1 MRYYALACDYDGTIA
16 LHGKVDEQTIAAL
29 EHTRNSGRSLIL
41 VTGRELDDLM
51 RVFPRIDL
59 FTRVVAENGAL
70 LYRPESRE
78 AIALAP
84 SPPSEFIAELQARK
98 VTPLSVGQVIVATWE
113 PHETTVLETIRDLG
127 LELEVIF
134 NKGAVMVL
142 PTGVNKASG
151 LLAALDEL
159 GLSPHNV
166 VSVGDAE
173 NDHAFLRVSEC
184 AVAVDN
190 ALLSL
195 KARVDWVTTRDH
207 GAGVV
212 ELIKQLL
219 ADDLRSLTPS
229 QVRHQIAL
237 GKRDDEVV
245 SIDSYA
251 TTILLAGPSGSGKS
265 TFATSFMERLREQA
279 YQFCIVDPEG
289 DYQQLQGTVSL
300 GDSRQP
306 PVLDEVLK
314 LLEQPS
320 QNVVVNLL
328 GIALEDRPA
337 YFEKLLSA
345 LVSLR
350 ARTGRPHWLVI
361 DETHHLLPTSW
372 SPVSVT
378 LPQALTG
385 LMMITVHPDHV
396 AGAALSFVQLL
407 IAIGQTPE
415 ETLRSLAQALDRPI
429 PADPP
434 RHPEAGEAVAWWLN
448 SDAPPFVFESIPP
461 QGERK
466 RHVRKYLAGELPPE
480 RSFYFRGPNGK
491 LNLRAQ
497 NLSLFLQSAEGV
509 DDETWMYHLHQ
520 GDYSRWIRDAIKDDE
535 LSQEISQIER
545 LNIPPH
551 ESRARIRERIELR
564 YTDSA

>member
-1 MRYYALACDYDGTIA
+1 
-16 LHGKVDEQTIAAL
+16 
-29 EHTRNSGRSLIL
+29 
-41 VTGRELDDLM
+41 
-51 RVFPRIDL
+51 
-59 FTRVVAENGAL
+59 VA
-70 LYRPESRE
+70 
-78 AIALAP
+78 
-84 SPPSEFIAELQARK
+84 
-98 VTPLSVGQVIVATWE
+98 PLSVGQVIVATWE
-113 PHETTVLETIRDLG
+113 PHETTVLATIRDLG

-151 LLAALDEL
+151 LLAALNEL

-166 VSVGDAE
+166 VSIGDAE
-173 NDHAFLRVSEC
+173 NDHAFLRISEC

-190 ALLSL
+190 ALPSL
-195 KARVDWVTTRDH
+195 KARVDWVTARDH
-207 GAGVV
+207 GAGVK
-212 ELIKQLL
+212 ELIKRLL
-219 ADDLRSLTPS
+219 ADDLRSLAPS
-229 QVRHQIAL
+229 QTRHQIVL
-237 GKRDDEVV
+237 GKREDEVV

-251 TTILLAGPSGSGKS
+251 TTILLAGPSASGKS

-289 DYQQLQGTVSL
+289 DYQQLQGAISL

-361 DETHHLLPTSW
+361 DEAHHLLPTSW
-372 SPVSVT
+372 SPVRIT
-378 LPQALTG
+378 LPQALHG

-396 AGAALSFVQLL
+396 SGAALSFVQLL
-407 IAIGQTPE
+407 IAIGPTPK
-415 ETLRSLAQALDRPI
+415 ETLRSLARALDRPI

-434 RHPEAGEAVAWWLN
+434 GHLEAGEAVAWRLN
-448 SDAPPFVFESIPP
+448 SDVPPFVFESIPP

-466 RHVRKYLAGELPPE
+466 RHVRKYAAGELPPE
-480 RSFYFRGPNGK
+480 RSFYFRGPKGI

-509 DDETWMYHLHQ
+509 DDETWMFHLHQ
-520 GDYSRWIRDAIKDDE
+520 GDYSRWIRNAIKDDE
-535 LSQEISQIER
+535 LSQEIAQIER
-545 LNIPPH
+545 LSLSPQ

-564 YTDSA
+564 YTGSA